1 MFGINT
7 PELILIVIVAVLVIG
22 PTRLPGY
29 VEKLKN
35 LIREVRK
42 MAAGARETIKEE
54 AGLDIDEIDWKKLD
68 PRQYDPRRII
78 REALLDDDDVAALNS
93 LKAAPGA
100 AIASMLGKDGEGTPV
115 ESAPAAPAVE
125 RLAEGQRARGA
136 PGRRSA
142 RALRP
147 RSDLSTPPTLL
158 HFRGSSP
165 DAPAEP
171 GAKSGTLLQQDGER
185 LRL

>member
-7 PELILIVIVAVLVIG
+7 PELVLIVIVALLVIG

-35 LIREVRK
+35 LIREVRR
-42 MAAGARETIKEE
+42 MASGARETIKEE

-78 REALLDDDDVAALNS
+78 REALLDDDDVDALNS

-100 AIASMLGKDGEGTPV
+100 AMASMMGKDSDGKAV
-115 ESAPAAPAVE
+115 ESIPAAPAVE
-125 RLAEGQRARGA
+125 RLAEGQRA
-136 PGRRSA
+136 PF
-142 RALRP
+142 
-147 RSDLSTPPTLL
+147 DLEAT
-158 HFRGSSP
+158 
-165 DAPAEP
+165 
-171 GAKSGTLLQQDGER
+171 
-185 LRL
+185 